1 MAAVRERARSQSLA
15 TTTSEASC
23 SSEVDD
29 SSEASSTTDSSSYRN
44 DRGMTNGGGGG
55 GGFLGV
61 PSVSTT
67 VTIKLSPSRAVFD
80 TNVFATVC
88 PNAVKK
94 PVPATT
100 SLAPASPVPFKPAT
114 NTTTTKSSIA
124 VNAPKVLAV
133 PASKQIVQPTKPQFK
148 PQPVTQT
155 TTNNNKFTSSVKPPP
170 TTVVAKAVAAA
181 PAKLTKRQSTE
192 EESSDPLDSD
202 LSDADVEEI
211 EDEEEGEET
220 DEEEVEEEG
229 EEEES
234 GDEAESEDEVVQAD
248 SGKIG
253 GNVVRPRKEYELDD
267 FQMIKTIGESQ
278 YYMGLRSH
286 VGNPA
291 QLSLITCFL
300 LLFHSAPLLLMM
312 TRSANRIC
320 GGEGFATG
328 QLIQCDKSALI
339 SALNVGQ
346 IKKNSD
352 DHIIISLDLPT

>member
-114 NTTTTKSSIA
+114 NTTTTKSSSIA

-133 PASKQIVQPTKPQFK
+133 PASKQIVQPTTKPQFK
-148 PQPVTQT
+148 PQPVTQ

-170 TTVVAKAVAAA
+170 TTVVAKAVAVA

-220 DEEEVEEEG
+220 DEEEAEDEG

-312 TRSANRIC
+312 TRSANRIW
-320 GGEGFATG
+320 EAR
-328 QLIQCDKSALI
+328 
-339 SALNVGQ
+339 
-346 IKKNSD
+346 
-352 DHIIISLDLPT
+352 DLPQGN